1 MIKTRPDPIDEQLD
15 DMIGTGDNYLALT
28 DDQLEYIMAIVGHTR
43 LGHGSVYKQA
53 AYELL
58 GLFEEEFGSDA
69 TSEAC
74 ENVGMQITIEDAH
87 GGIVFRSDSSHD
99 IILEV

>member
-1 MIKTRPDPIDEQLD
+1 M
-15 DMIGTGDNYLALT
+15 ALVS
-28 DDQLEYIMAIVGHTR
+28 QTR

-58 GLFEEEFGSDA
+58 SIFEDEFGPDA
-69 TSEAC
+69 TQEAC
-74 ENVGMQITIEDAH
+74 DNVGMQITIEDSH
-87 GGIVFRSDSSHD
+87 GSLVFRSDKSHD